1 MIACCFFWMPFSV
14 LCLLIGSVF
23 CVLCS
28 VFCAQFCVC
37 SHWFVNSCSCWGRR
51 IHQPF
56 IVVGGPGPTSPNL
69 TRYKKNTNTN
79 KQKQNKQ
86 KQTNNQTNR
95 NESNGYNQTSHS
107 SWLMIVRYSL
117 RFISKRNCPGMSV
130 GWWSIGD
137 MLDLKKKPN
146 HLRDVA
152 S

>member
-1 MIACCFFWMPFSV
+1 MTACCFFWMPFSV

-28 VFCAQFCVC
+28 VLSSVLSSVFAHIGLLIAAVAGGGKFI
-37 SHWFVNSCSCWGRR
+37 SHSSWSAGLAPH
-51 IHQPF
+51 HQTLPD
-56 IVVGGPGPTSPNL
+56 T
-69 TRYKKNTNTN
+69 KKNTN
-79 KQKQNKQ
+79 KKQNKQ